1 MKYWVAFKLRLPN
14 IARGVCDVPI
24 NNPAQADTFPTG
36 GLWCDGRW
44 NSPSQM
50 SRLGSSP
57 REREILQNVENI
69 SNQFWSHAVAKIDRH
84 VETVWDF
91 SLAEIAG
98 LEDRAGLGYLGRKQ
112 PVWGGGLAAVKEGT
126 ASYST
131 GLTSVLTQPPLEHF
145 HNQPAPTFIERLKNN
160 SGWIFMF
167 FADSDVNARLAFCQ
181 QEWDNVACR
190 WLQNPSWLV
199 VGDKETK
206 MLEAHKYP
214 HQPSPA
220 RELLAS

>member
-1 MKYWVAFKLRLPN
+1 MWRPLEFSVSNVPPGEFSKGAGDSAKCWKHFQPVLVPCSCKDWQTRWDCVRFFFGWNCRTWGPGRSRLPGPK
-14 IARGVCDVPI
+14 A
-24 NNPAQADTFPTG
+24 
-36 GLWCDGRW
+36 
-44 NSPSQM
+44 
-50 SRLGSSP
+50 
-57 REREILQNVENI
+57 
-69 SNQFWSHAVAKIDRH
+69 
-84 VETVWDF
+84 
-91 SLAEIAG
+91 AG
-98 LEDRAGLGYLGRKQ
+98 LRRRACRSEGGNGLL
-112 PVWGGGLAAVKEGT
+112 PT
-126 ASYST
+126 T
-131 GLTSVLTQPPLEHF
+131 LTSVLTQPPLEHF

-190 WLQNPSWLV
+190 WLQNPTWLV

-206 MLEAHKYP
+206 MLEAHQGSKYP

>member
-1 MKYWVAFKLRLPN
+1 MKYWVAFKFRLPN

-126 ASYST
+126 ASSSPP
-131 GLTSVLTQPPLEHF
+131 TSHQFSLNLRSSIFTSNLRPLLLRGSKTILGEF
-145 HNQPAPTFIERLKNN
+145 SCFSPTVMWTLAC
-160 SGWIFMF
+160 F
-167 FADSDVNARLAFCQ
+167 FANKSEIMWSADGF
-181 QEWDNVACR
+181 
-190 WLQNPSWLV
+190 
-199 VGDKETK
+199 KI
-206 MLEAHKYP
+206 
-214 HQPSPA
+214 QPD
-220 RELLAS
+220 